1 MAHFS
6 ALCARHKS
14 LAHLRSI
21 TLTVDSSPTWCRDV
35 LALLQPA
42 QLEQFHISTIGGD
55 VGPALNEEF
64 CRAIVDRHRA
74 SLRRFSVHR
83 LRMSL
88 ESVDYVC
95 KKCERLEQ
103 LFAVV
108 EQGSLVRCNSP
119 GACSMLIG

>member
-6 ALCARHKS
+6 ALCARYKS

-42 QLEQFHISTIGGD
+42 QLEQFHISTIGGN
-55 VGPALNEEF
+55 VGPALDEEF
-64 CRAIVDRHRA
+64 CKAVVDRHRA

-88 ESVDYVC
+88 ASVDYIC
-95 KKCERLEQ
+95 RNCERLEQ

-108 EQGSLVRCNSP
+108 QQGSLVRCSTS
-119 GACSMLIG
+119 GACSSR

>member
-6 ALCARHKS
+6 ALCARHRS

-21 TLTVDSSPTWCRDV
+21 TLTVDSSPTWCGDV

-42 QLEQFHISTIGGD
+42 QLEQFHVSTIGGD

-64 CRAIVDRHRA
+64 CRAIVDRHGA

-88 ESVDYVC
+88 ARVDYIC